1 MLIDAPLID
10 ERTPPMPGFSTD
22 SIHAG
27 YEPDSLYGSIN
38 TPIYASTTFAQDD
51 LAVTRNGFEYTRVGN
66 PTIDALEKT
75 VAALEKADYGV
86 AFGSGMAAV
95 DALLRILLKP
105 GDHIVI
111 GNDAYG
117 GTYRLIQQIFTQ
129 WGVENTPVDITN
141 VDEVAAAIQPNTKV
155 VWVESPTNPLLSI
168 ADIEGLSAVK
178 GDATLVV
185 DNTFASPYLQQPL
198 DLGADVVLHS
208 TTKYIGGH
216 SDVVG
221 GVVVG
226 RNAVEGHEGVSA
238 ITAGSFDALNN
249 LEEQLRFFFG
259 WIGAIPSPFDTYL
272 TARGAKTLAVR
283 MDKHC
288 DNAEAV
294 ADYLSKQDKVARV
307 YYPGLEDHPGHDI
320 AVKQMRRFGG
330 MVSVAF
336 QTAEQAMTFCRSTKL
351 FCLAESLGGVESLV
365 EHPATMTHVSVSGSA
380 LEVPPEL
387 VRISVGIEDTEDLI
401 ADLEQAIAQI

>member
-1 MLIDAPLID
+1 MSA
-10 ERTPPMPGFSTD
+10 GFSTD

-51 LAVTRNGFEYTRVGN
+51 LAVTRNGYEYTRVGN
-66 PTIDALEKT
+66 PTITALEKT
-75 VAALEKADYGV
+75 VAALEKADYCV
-86 AFGSGMAAV
+86 AYSSGMAAV
-95 DALLRILLKP
+95 DTVLRILLKP

-129 WGVENTPVDITN
+129 WGIENTPVDITN
-141 VDEVAAAIQPNTKV
+141 TDEVAAAIQDNTKV
-155 VWVESPTNPLLSI
+155 VWVETPTNPLLSI
-168 ADIEGLSAVK
+168 ADIQALAAIK

-185 DNTFASPYLQQPL
+185 DNTFASPYLQKPL
-198 DLGADVVLHS
+198 ELGADVVLHS

-221 GVVVG
+221 GVVCAN
-226 RNAVEGHEGVSA
+226 RPADTESKGVTGV
-238 ITAGSFDALNN
+238 TAASFDKLNDF
-249 LEEQLRFFFG
+249 EDQLRFFFG

-272 TARGAKTLAVR
+272 TGRGLKTLGVR

-294 ADYLSKQDKVARV
+294 AKHLQASDKVARV

-320 AVKQMRRFGG
+320 AARQMSRFGG

-336 QTAEQAMTFCRSTKL
+336 NTVEQAETFCRSTKL
-351 FCLAESLGGVESLV
+351 FCLAESLGGVESLL
-365 EHPATMTHVSVSGSA
+365 EHPATMTHVSVAGSA

-387 VRISVGIEDTEDLI
+387 VRISVGIEDEADLI
-401 ADLEQAIAQI
+401 ADLEQALAKL

>member
-1 MLIDAPLID
+1 M
-10 ERTPPMPGFSTD
+10 TSTSGSGFSTD

-27 YEPDSLYGSIN
+27 YEPDSLYGPIN

-51 LAVTRNGFEYTRVGN
+51 LAVTRNGYEYTRVGN
-66 PTIDALEKT
+66 PTITALEKT

-86 AFGSGMAAV
+86 AFASGMAAV
-95 DALLRILLKP
+95 DTVLRILLKP

-129 WGVENTPVDITN
+129 WGIENTPVDITN
-141 VDEVAAAIQPNTKV
+141 VDEIAAAIQDNTKI
-155 VWVESPTNPLLSI
+155 VWVETPTNPLLSI
-168 ADIEGLSAVK
+168 ADIEAIAAIK

-208 TTKYIGGH
+208 ITKYIGGH

-226 RNAVEGHEGVSA
+226 RNANDGSEDGVA
-238 ITAGSFDALNN
+238 AVTAGSFDALQNF
-249 LEEQLRFFFG
+249 EEQLRFFFG
-259 WIGAIPSPFDTYL
+259 WVGAIPSPFDTYL
-272 TARGAKTLAVR
+272 TGRGLKTLSVR

-294 ADYLSKQDKVARV
+294 AKRLDASDKVARV
-307 YYPGLEDHPGHDI
+307 YYPGLPSHPGHDI
-320 AVKQMRRFGG
+320 AAKQMIRFGG
-330 MVSVAF
+330 MVSVSF
-336 QTAEQAMTFCRSTKL
+336 NTAEQAMAFCRATKV
-351 FCLAESLGGVESLV
+351 FCLAESLGGVESLL
-365 EHPATMTHVSVSGSA
+365 EHPATMTHVSVAGSA

-387 VRISVGIEDTEDLI
+387 VRISVGIEDTQDLLDDI
-401 ADLEQAIAQI
+401 DQALAQI

>member
-1 MLIDAPLID
+1 MSA
-10 ERTPPMPGFSTD
+10 GFNTD

-51 LAVTRNGFEYTRVGN
+51 LAVTRNGYEYTRVGN
-66 PTIDALEKT
+66 PTITALEKV
-75 VAALEKADYGV
+75 VAALEKADYCV
-86 AFGSGMAAV
+86 AYSSGMAAV
-95 DALLRILLKP
+95 DSVLRILLKP

-117 GTYRLIQQIFTQ
+117 GTYRLIQQIFSQ
-129 WGVENTPVDITN
+129 WGIENTPVDITD

-155 VWVESPTNPLLSI
+155 VWVETPTNPLLSI
-168 ADIEGLSAVK
+168 ADIGALSAVK

-198 DLGADVVLHS
+198 ELGADVVLHS

-221 GVVVG
+221 GVVCA
-226 RNAVEGHEGVSA
+226 RRPADTESKGVTGV
-238 ITAGSFDALNN
+238 TAASFDALNDF
-249 LEEQLRFFFG
+249 EDQLRFFFG
-259 WIGAIPSPFDTYL
+259 WVGAIPSPFDTYL
-272 TARGAKTLAVR
+272 TARGLKTLGVR
-283 MDKHC
+283 MDRHC

-294 ADYLSKQDKVARV
+294 AKHLAASDKVDRV
-307 YYPGLEDHPGHDI
+307 YYPGLKDHPGHET
-320 AVKQMRRFGG
+320 ATRQMRRFGG

-336 QTAEQAMTFCRSTKL
+336 NTAEQAITFCRSTKL
-351 FCLAESLGGVESLV
+351 FCLAESLGGVESLL
-365 EHPATMTHVSVSGSA
+365 EHPATMTHVSVAGSA
-380 LEVPPEL
+380 LEVPPTL
-387 VRISVGIEDTEDLI
+387 VRISVGIEDEADLI
-401 ADLEQAIAQI
+401 ADLEQALAKL

>member
-1 MLIDAPLID
+1 MSA
-10 ERTPPMPGFSTD
+10 GFNTD

-27 YEPDSLYGSIN
+27 YEPDSLYGPIN

-51 LAVTRNGFEYTRVGN
+51 LAVTRNGYEYTRVGN
-66 PTIDALEKT
+66 PTITALEKT

-86 AFGSGMAAV
+86 AFSSGMAAV
-95 DALLRILLKP
+95 DSLLRILLKP

-117 GTYRLIQQIFTQ
+117 GTYRLIQQIFSQ
-129 WGVENTPVDITN
+129 WGIENTPVDITN
-141 VDEVAAAIQPNTKV
+141 TDEVAAAIQDNTKV
-155 VWVESPTNPLLSI
+155 VWVETPTNPLLSI
-168 ADIEGLSAVK
+168 ADIQALAGIK

-198 DLGADVVLHS
+198 ELGADVVLHS

-226 RNAVEGHEGVSA
+226 RNATEGHEGVSA

-259 WIGAIPSPFDTYL
+259 WVGAIPSPFDTYL
-272 TARGAKTLAVR
+272 TGRGLKTLGVR

-294 ADYLSKQDKVARV
+294 ANHLNASDKVDRV
-307 YYPGLEDHPGHDI
+307 YYPGLADHPGHDI
-320 AVKQMRRFGG
+320 AARQMRRFGG

-336 QTAEQAMTFCRSTKL
+336 NTAEQAVTFCRSTKL
-351 FCLAESLGGVESLV
+351 FCLAESLGGVESLL
-365 EHPATMTHVSVSGSA
+365 EHPATMTHVSVAGSA
-380 LEVPPEL
+380 LEVPPTL
-387 VRISVGIEDTEDLI
+387 VRISVGIEDTEDLL
-401 ADLEQAIAQI
+401 ADLDQALAKL

>member
-1 MLIDAPLID
+1 MSA
-10 ERTPPMPGFSTD
+10 GFNTD

-27 YEPDSLYGSIN
+27 YEPDSLYGPIN

-51 LAVTRNGFEYTRVGN
+51 LAVTRNGYEYTRVGN
-66 PTIDALEKT
+66 PTITALEKT

-86 AFGSGMAAV
+86 AFSSGMAAV
-95 DALLRILLKP
+95 DSLLRILLKP

-117 GTYRLIQQIFTQ
+117 GTYRLIQQIFSQ
-129 WGVENTPVDITN
+129 WGIENTPVDITD

-155 VWVESPTNPLLSI
+155 VWVETPTNPLLSI
-168 ADIEGLSAVK
+168 ADIGALSAVK

-198 DLGADVVLHS
+198 ELGADVVLHS

-226 RNAVEGHEGVSA
+226 RNATEGHEGVSA

-259 WIGAIPSPFDTYL
+259 WVGAIPSPFDTYL
-272 TARGAKTLAVR
+272 TGRGLKTLGVR

-294 ADYLSKQDKVARV
+294 ANHLNASDKVDRV
-307 YYPGLEDHPGHDI
+307 YYPGLADHPGHDI
-320 AVKQMRRFGG
+320 AARQMRRFGG

-336 QTAEQAMTFCRSTKL
+336 NTAEQAITFCRSTKL
-351 FCLAESLGGVESLV
+351 FCLAESLGGVESLL
-365 EHPATMTHVSVSGSA
+365 EHPATMTHVSVAGSA
-380 LEVPPEL
+380 LEVPPTL
-387 VRISVGIEDTEDLI
+387 VRISVGIEDEADLI
-401 ADLEQAIAQI
+401 ADLEQALAKL

>member
-1 MLIDAPLID
+1 MSA
-10 ERTPPMPGFSTD
+10 GFNTD

-27 YEPDSLYGSIN
+27 YEPDSLYGPIN

-51 LAVTRNGFEYTRVGN
+51 LAVTRNGYEYTRVGN
-66 PTIDALEKT
+66 PTITALEKT

-86 AFGSGMAAV
+86 AFSSGMAAV
-95 DALLRILLKP
+95 DSLLRILLKP

-117 GTYRLIQQIFTQ
+117 GTYRLIQQIFSQ
-129 WGVENTPVDITN
+129 WGIENTPVDITN
-141 VDEVAAAIQPNTKV
+141 TDEVAAAIQDNTKV
-155 VWVESPTNPLLSI
+155 VWVETPTNPLLSI
-168 ADIEGLSAVK
+168 ADIQALAAVK

-198 DLGADVVLHS
+198 ELGADVVLHS

-226 RNAVEGHEGVSA
+226 RNATEGHEGVSA

-259 WIGAIPSPFDTYL
+259 WVGAIPSPFDTYL
-272 TARGAKTLAVR
+272 TGRGLKTLGIR

-294 ADYLSKQDKVARV
+294 ANHLNASDKVDRV
-307 YYPGLEDHPGHDI
+307 YYPGLADHQGHDI
-320 AVKQMRRFGG
+320 AARQMRRFGG

-336 QTAEQAMTFCRSTKL
+336 NTAEQAITFCRSTKL
-351 FCLAESLGGVESLV
+351 FCLAESLGGIESLL
-365 EHPATMTHVSVSGSA
+365 EHPATMTHVSVAGSA
-380 LEVPPEL
+380 LEVPPTL
-387 VRISVGIEDTEDLI
+387 VRISVGIEDTEDLL
-401 ADLEQAIAQI
+401 ADLDQALAKL